1 MKIHMPVDGTEE
13 SGKTLCGRLWPE
25 GAIHRGGITCLTCLR
40 KANANITTERVY
52 TKEQLFEVLT
62 YYINGFS
69 MANASSAK
77 VPLANVKRWE
87 RCREEIAVQSEAL
100 NKIIKEI
107 KRRMP

>member
-1 MKIHMPVDGTEE
+1 MKIHIPIDKDGTTGNRR
-13 SGKTLCGRLWPE
+13 SLCGRY
-25 GAIHRGGITCLTCLR
+25 ISRGGFTGEITCRRCLLLGGFS
-40 KANANITTERVY
+40 TTAMVY

-62 YYINGFS
+62 YYINGFA